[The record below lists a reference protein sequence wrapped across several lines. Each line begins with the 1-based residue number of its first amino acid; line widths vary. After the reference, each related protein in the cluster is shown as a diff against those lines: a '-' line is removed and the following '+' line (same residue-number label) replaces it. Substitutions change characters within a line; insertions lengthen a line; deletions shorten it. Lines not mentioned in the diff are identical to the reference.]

1 MSDAPQNAPLYAVSA
16 AFGSPEAALAAA
28 CALGQR
34 RLGRV
39 DVLSP
44 VPIDGL
50 VEGLGM
56 PAPAIPA
63 YIAIGFATLGFAAMM
78 GMCVYATAVDYKFDI
93 GGRPLVSWPAFIVP
107 SVSFAM
113 LTGALAVFFN
123 MLFMNRLPR
132 LNHPAFNIPG
142 FGKST
147 QDRFFVTIEP
157 GAEHASAETIEALL
171 AALATRPF
179 AVARVP
185 R

>member
-1 MSDAPQNAPLYAVSA
+1 MSDDPPLYAVSA
-16 AFGSPEAALAAA
+16 AFGSPEAALAAVR
-28 CALGQR
+28 ALGQR
-34 RLGRV
+34 RPGRV
-39 DVLSP
+39 DVISP
-44 VPIDGL
+44 MPIDGL
-50 VEGLGM
+50 VEALGM
-56 PAPAIPA
+56 PASHMPA
-63 YIAIGFATLGFAAMM
+63 YVAIGFATLGFAAMM
-78 GMCVYATAVDYKFDI
+78 GMCVYATAIDYAFDI

-107 SVSFAM
+107 SISFAM
-113 LTGALAVFFN
+113 LTCALAVFIN

-157 GAEHASAETIEALL
+157 DEERTSAETIEAVL